1 MIMKIDFDL
10 SEQEIFNSIGNGKI
24 MVLATCSENRVTA
37 RNMSCV
43 VIDKLIY
50 FQTDKTFLKYQQILE
65 NPNIA
70 LCVDNIQIEGIAKI
84 KKHPFDEENKKFLS
98 TFEKSYKSSF
108 DKYSKMKNE
117 VVVEI
122 VPTLITIWK
131 YQDGQ
136 PFRDFLD
143 ISKKQAYRGI
153 YNANL

>member
-1 MIMKIDFDL
+1 MEVDF
-10 SEQEIFNSIGNGKI
+10 SEFKREIFQLLGDKKT
-24 MVLATCSENRVTA
+24 MVLATSSDNRVTA

-70 LCVDNIQIEGIAKI
+70 LCVDNIQIEGVAKI

-98 TFEKSYKSSF
+98 TLEKSYKSSF
-108 DKYSKMKNE
+108 DNYSKMKNE
-117 VVVEI
+117 VVVKI

-143 ISKKQAYRGI
+143 ISKKQAYREI
-153 YNANL
+153 YNTKL